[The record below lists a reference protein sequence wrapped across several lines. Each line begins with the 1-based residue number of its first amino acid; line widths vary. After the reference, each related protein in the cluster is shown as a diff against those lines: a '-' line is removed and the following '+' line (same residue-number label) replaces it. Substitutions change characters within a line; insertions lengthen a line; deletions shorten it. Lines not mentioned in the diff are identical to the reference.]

1 MSIYFET
8 VWATV
13 KKEQC
18 EKILDIESSGKI
30 IDIESPGKTVF
41 P

>member
-8 VWATV
+8 VWATL

-18 EKILDIESSGKI
+18 EKIIDIESSGK
-30 IDIESPGKTVF
+30 TVF